1 MTATH
6 IYVKKTLSTHAQS
19 EEPRV
24 EENPRTNGDQVEK
37 GHASGPVSPP
47 RSTKMPEVQGPMS
60 TDGEAEQPT

>member
-1 MTATH
+1 MTAT
-6 IYVKKTLSTHAQS
+6 YTRVKKTLSTQDQS

-47 RSTKMPEVQGPMS
+47 RSTKTPRAQGSMS
-60 TDGEAEQPT
+60 TNGEVEQPT